1 MFLNKSW
8 KMTSFLYLGWLIKK
22 TSVGVYLEFKMKRW
36 FLWLVEQLILP
47 SL

>member
-1 MFLNKSW
+1 MENDEFSLPRLVNK
-8 KMTSFLYLGWLIKK
+8 KK
-22 TSVGVYLEFKMKRW
+22 TLVGVYLEFKMKRW